1 MWSLHPA
8 WVRVEFV
15 SPKDTIINQLFL
27 RSQVRR
33 LRVEIVAD
41 SLRALRPAGFDKNW
55 SGFRASL
62 QYIIKVQGVRN
73 TARGGDKMVTQ
84 PKKQKVIGYYVDDGN
99 IYCVDCIKKSH
110 KSMKEAIEDA
120 ISSEDLEGHSYVC
133 EECKKTIK

>member
-1 MWSLHPA
+1 
-8 WVRVEFV
+8 
-15 SPKDTIINQLFL
+15 
-27 RSQVRR
+27 
-33 LRVEIVAD
+33 
-41 SLRALRPAGFDKNW
+41 
-55 SGFRASL
+55 
-62 QYIIKVQGVRN
+62 
-73 TARGGDKMVTQ
+73 MVTQ